1 MGTHAN
7 LVSTYLAA
15 LGRGRTQGLAHSR
28 HPTVPPSPPPTM
40 RPKGATS
47 ALERGPPAHTHTTAM
62 CNSRM
67 VTDMLNRAG
76 VQRRRGVR
84 GMHAAREGATW
95 SLPFGGL
102 PGFALPFSSWLE
114 HVRSSVDCIR
124 RTQTD
129 TEVERYG
136 PTGPTSHAHNY
147 SNHNNTTKRNAAP
160 MYVRHTRLVRSL
172 LSVVPAP
179 HPPPGTT
186 AHCRT

>member
-102 PGFALPFSSWLE
+102 RAAFFFLAGTCKEQRRLHSKNPDG
-114 HVRSSVDCIR
+114 HRGGKIR
-124 RTQTD
+124 P
-129 TEVERYG
+129 YG
-136 PTGPTSHAHNY
+136 PYITRTSLFKPQQY
-147 SNHNNTTKRNAAP
+147 YQTQRGSD
-160 MYVRHTRLVRSL
+160 VRT
-172 LSVVPAP
+172 A
-179 HPPPGTT
+179 HPPRAVT
-186 AHCRT
+186 A